1 MRKNPIHVIGWL
13 DKRGYNMI
21 KEWIKYFLTWLVF
34 TTGLVITIISGL
46 LSLYY
51 SLGKGDIYNL
61 IISAAFIPFGT
72 ALAVTAWK
80 YKEDQYN

>member
-1 MRKNPIHVIGWL
+1 MRRNLIHVIGEL
-13 DKRGYNMI
+13 DNIM

-34 TTGLVITIISGL
+34 TAGLVMTIISGM

-51 SLGKGDIYNL
+51 LLVTVDIFNL
-61 IISAAFIPFGT
+61 IVSALFIPLGS

-80 YKEDQYN
+80 YKEDQYD

>member
-1 MRKNPIHVIGWL
+1 MKRNQILVIGEL
-13 DKRGYNMI
+13 DNMI

-34 TTGLVITIISGL
+34 TTGLVITVISIM

-51 SLGKGDIYNL
+51 LVEENMFN
-61 IISAAFIPFGT
+61 IIVSALFIPFGT
-72 ALAVTAWK
+72 ALAVTSWK

>member
-1 MRKNPIHVIGWL
+1 MKRNLMHVIGEL

-34 TTGLVITIISGL
+34 TAGLVITVISIM

-51 SLGKGDIYNL
+51 LVEENMLNIVV
-61 IISAAFIPFGT
+61 SALFIPFGT
-72 ALAVTAWK
+72 ALAVTSWK
-80 YKEDQYN
+80 YKEDQYD